1 MQANPSK
8 LVSGTVGDQDDKEKG
23 KFADK
28 YETQILQSALTKIGK
43 LLALSFGEAGS

>member
-8 LVSGTVGDQDDKEKG
+8 LVSGTVQEDKEKG
-23 KFADK
+23 KFSDK